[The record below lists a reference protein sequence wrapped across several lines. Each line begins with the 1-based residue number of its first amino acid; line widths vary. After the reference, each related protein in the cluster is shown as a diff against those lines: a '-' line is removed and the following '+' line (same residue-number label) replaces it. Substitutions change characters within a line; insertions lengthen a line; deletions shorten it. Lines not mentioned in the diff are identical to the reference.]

1 MAAPPT
7 AQDKVLYRYLT
18 RRSSKG
24 LGGLEPGVEP
34 SGSLGFG
41 FWYQKFTLGVAA
53 LGAER
58 CNKEFTHCYAVCI
71 SDRDSGVSRG
81 KGSILREGT
90 RNCLLSGRRWAPRSN
105 RCIDQGSTCRAG
117 RVHAGRSDVDAR
129 PQRSTAGFRS
139 RRSCKGS
146 SGVTVLTSADTDDRD
161 GSVRER
167 GAAHETLP

>member
-81 KGSILREGT
+81 KGYILREGT

-117 RVHAGRSDVDAR
+117 RVHDWGGGSMHIDGLATISAAAT
-129 PQRSTAGFRS
+129 PQRI
-139 RRSCKGS
+139 
-146 SGVTVLTSADTDDRD
+146 
-161 GSVRER
+161 R
-167 GAAHETLP
+167 GNFFMT

>member
-34 SGSLGFG
+34 SGSLGFS

-58 CNKEFTHCYAVCI
+58 REELLDWGGGSMQIDGCATI
-71 SDRDSGVSRG
+71 SAAA
-81 KGSILREGT
+81 T
-90 RNCLLSGRRWAPRSN
+90 
-105 RCIDQGSTCRAG
+105 
-117 RVHAGRSDVDAR
+117 
-129 PQRSTAGFRS
+129 PQRVKRILIAS
-139 RRSCKGS
+139 
-146 SGVTVLTSADTDDRD
+146 
-161 GSVRER
+161 
-167 GAAHETLP
+167 

>member
-34 SGSLGFG
+34 SGSLGFN

-81 KGSILREGT
+81 RDIFSAKGRGIACSAGGA
-90 RNCLLSGRRWAPRSN
+90 GRRGRTDALIKDLLAVR
-105 RCIDQGSTCRAG
+105 DASTPVG
-117 RVHAGRSDVDAR
+117 
-129 PQRSTAGFRS
+129 
-139 RRSCKGS
+139 
-146 SGVTVLTSADTDDRD
+146 LTSMRD
-161 GSVRER
+161 HSEAQLVLD
-167 GAAHETLP
+167 HEGRARDHLA